1 MNSKRAVALAADHA
15 GFGQKARLVEH
26 IRQKGSF
33 EVVDFGTDSE
43 NSADYPDFAAKLSA
57 WVVQEPKRLGILVCG
72 TGNGM
77 AMAANKHKG
86 IRAAVCRSEYEAALA
101 RQHNDANVL
110 CLGQRVTG
118 EGLVVAIVEAFLH
131 SVFEG
136 GRHQL
141 RLAKIREMEDCP

>member
-1 MNSKRAVALAADHA
+1 M
-15 GFGQKARLVEH
+15 GF
-26 IRQKGSF
+26 F
-33 EVVDFGTDSE
+33 EVIDFGTDSE
-43 NSADYPDFAAKLSA
+43 NSTDYPDFAAKLSA
-57 WVVQEPKRLGILVCG
+57 WVAKEPNRVGILICG

-77 AMAANKHKG
+77 AMVANKHKG
-86 IRAAVCRSEYEAALA
+86 IRAAVCRSEYEARLA

-118 EGLVVAIVEAFLH
+118 EGVAAAVVETFLH

-141 RLAKIREMEDCP
+141 RLARIREMEDCP